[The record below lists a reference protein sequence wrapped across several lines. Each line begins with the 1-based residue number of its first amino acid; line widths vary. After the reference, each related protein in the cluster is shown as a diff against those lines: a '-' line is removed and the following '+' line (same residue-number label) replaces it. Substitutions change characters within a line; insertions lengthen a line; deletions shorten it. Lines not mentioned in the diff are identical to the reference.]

1 MTIKQITKEQFEIDY
16 KGLKTTYGSYENY
29 LQAQML
35 QLKKESVMTYAKNTS
50 DYITNSVKGWQLEK
64 EQKKENSKAEYEAAL
79 AQYDAVK
86 YQKERTYS
94 LLQSI
99 YNNYG
104 EDSSQFGDK
113 YKLFTQLNK
122 QTSSA
127 ETNWKIAMDRFNSDN
142 MSAFKAYLTSRQM
155 S

>member
-1 MTIKQITKEQFEIDY
+1 MAIQQITKEQFEIDF
-16 KGLKTTYGSYENY
+16 KGLKTIYGSYENY
-29 LQAQML
+29 QQAQLM

-50 DYITNSVKGWQLEK
+50 DYISNSVKGWALEK
-64 EQKKENSKAEYEAAL
+64 EQKKNESKSEYEAAL

-86 YQKERTYS
+86 YQKEKTYS
-94 LLQSI
+94 LLKSL

-104 EDSSQFGDK
+104 EDSTQYGDK

-127 ETNWKIAMDRFNSDN
+127 ETNWKIAMDHFNSDN
-142 MSAFKAYLTSRQM
+142 MSAFKAFLTSRQV
-155 S
+155 